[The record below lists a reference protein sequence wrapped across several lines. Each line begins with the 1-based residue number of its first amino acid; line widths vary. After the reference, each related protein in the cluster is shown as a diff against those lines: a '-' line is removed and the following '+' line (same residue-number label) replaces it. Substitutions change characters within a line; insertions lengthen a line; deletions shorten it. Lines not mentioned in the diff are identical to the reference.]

1 MEEAYCN
8 TPAIRI
14 LRRGRV
20 TLPSLENRM
29 NVQGAA
35 TAPLRKTF
43 GPPKADNL
51 FGRSKRRPYDMW
63 N

>member
-1 MEEAYCN
+1 VLGDVHGVGA
-8 TPAIRI
+8 T
-14 LRRGRV
+14 LRCRPDELQHHRNEKEGNHIG
-20 TLPSLENRM
+20 L
-29 NVQGAA
+29 
-35 TAPLRKTF
+35 PLRKTF